1 MSIEVNMNEKMPL
14 YFSNG
19 VKLVEIQVTS
29 DEAITIADT
38 ISQISMMS
46 AEKRK
51 SYKTMDIL
59 LAITNKKALMKH
71 TEVTD
76 ED

>member
-1 MSIEVNMNEKMPL
+1 MSTEVNMNEKMPL

-71 TEVTD
+71 MEVTD